1 MSVHRIEI
9 CSDGL
14 DADTREALLEAVWQE
29 LRISPGM
36 VSADGNFELAL
47 TRCAEPHDDAP
58 VVRIGGS
65 LFTRVT
71 AERLADLIRRRRR

>member
-9 CSDGL
+9 CTDGI
-14 DADTREALLEAVWQE
+14 DPETREGLLEAVWSE

-47 TRCAEPHDDAP
+47 TRCSEPHEDAP
-58 VVRIGGS
+58 IVKFNGT

-71 AERLADLIRRRRR
+71 PDRLADLIKRRRR